1 MRNSIKTAA
10 MAVVV
15 TGLMGATAFAAPL
28 AGSYSINGAFVP
40 VTLAGVETSLGA
52 AEALDFVPEVLPG
65 DVVAPTPGVP
75 GEFLVAQAT
84 GDFASLAG
92 LSGLIKDLSIIG
104 AGNGNY
110 PMPPIAGF
118 QTVGDVTF
126 DLATIAVNF
135 QDDEFLILQGMGTFM
150 KPGFDN
156 TSGLMNFTAQ
166 TVGQNGLATF
176 TWSSSQIVEGDQT
189 VPEPTSMLLM
199 GIGLLGVAT
208 TIRRVRAR
216 R

>member
-15 TGLMGATAFAAPL
+15 TGLMGASAFAAPL

-40 VTLAGVETSLGA
+40 VSLAGTETSLGA

-92 LSGLIKDLSIIG
+92 LSGLIKDLSIVG

-135 QDDEFLILQGMGTFM
+135 QDDEFLILQGTGTFT
-150 KPGFDN
+150 KPGFDA
-156 TSGLMNFTAQ
+156 TAGLMNFTAQ
-166 TVGQNGLATF
+166 TVGQDDFATF
-176 TWSSSQIVEGDQT
+176 TWSSSQDAQGQT